1 MKEIFK
7 TFISL
12 LILLIISTLI
22 YLAWIINKGGF
33 SSQYLE
39 QFINDRFKTEKFY
52 TSIKEPRI
60 NFDKEKMRIIV
71 IGKDFNIFSI
81 DEKKISEFKNLKVYI
96 NFIPLITE
104 RKLVTNKIEMLEGI
118 IDLPYVF
125 ADRLIINSINLEG
138 NFNPKDKEI
147 FIDHFSTRME
157 KDLYEGSLKL
167 NLNEFQADG
176 FLTHLSR
183 KKIFQNLDL
192 NSDNIKFLI
201 TKNEFNIEG
210 NATLGDVNIFLKG
223 NKNYKNK
230 SKYISKYKISA
241 NINENDIEKTFNFKI
256 PSSGKSPGK
265 SYIKGPIEL
274 NATYLILQN
283 NKEIIKTSNNLKETE
298 INFPTLGI
306 IKEKGMDASADID
319 FNFSK
324 KKLKEIRI
332 INFKDESTEINGLI
346 KLSKEF
352 KPYKSLDVNLTRDSK
367 KISIKVLRNKNL
379 NNLDLKGDYFDFS
392 KTLKETF
399 FAKQKENSFLIHLQ
413 PLTITLK
420 AKEILVAKEKSIY
433 DVDAVLKYENKLFT
447 NAKLHSKLHN
457 EKIFDLNI
465 NPTESSRELVINSN
479 DAGLFL
485 KTFNINKS
493 GKEGKFV
500 LHGTYDDT
508 KETHPLNSSVTI
520 RDMRLIKAP
529 TLAKILNLASIGI
542 VSALSG
548 EGILINKLKSEFT
561 LEEGVLNLK
570 KYEAYGPDVGFSN
583 QGKIYL
589 NDDRIDLEGAI
600 IPMVTLNKIIGSI
613 PVLGK
618 ILTNERKGIWS
629 FAYSI
634 TGNIEE
640 PEVKVNPIKTITP
653 GFIQKFFSVF
663 KTEEKED

>member
-118 IDLPYVF
+118 IDLPNVF
-125 ADRLIINSINLEG
+125 SDPLIINSISLEG
-138 NFNPKDKEI
+138 NLNPKDKEI
-147 FIDHFSTRME
+147 LIDRFSTRME

-183 KKIFQNLDL
+183 KKVFQNLDL

-223 NKNYKNK
+223 NKNYKDK

-256 PSSGKSPGK
+256 PSSGKSPGE

-283 NKEIIKTSNNLKETE
+283 NKEKIKTSNNLKETE
-298 INFPTLGI
+298 LNFPALGI
-306 IKEKGMDASADID
+306 TKNKGVDAVADID
-319 FNFSK
+319 FNFFK
-324 KKLKEIRI
+324 GEINDVKI
-332 INFKDESTEINGLI
+332 INFEGGDNQINGSI
-346 KLSKEF
+346 KLSNEF
-352 KPYKSLDVNLTRDSK
+352 
-367 KISIKVLRNKNL
+367 
-379 NNLDLKGDYFDFS
+379 
-392 KTLKETF
+392 
-399 FAKQKENSFLIHLQ
+399 
-413 PLTITLK
+413 
-420 AKEILVAKEKSIY
+420 
-433 DVDAVLKYENKLFT
+433 
-447 NAKLHSKLHN
+447 
-457 EKIFDLNI
+457 
-465 NPTESSRELVINSN
+465 
-479 DAGLFL
+479 
-485 KTFNINKS
+485 
-493 GKEGKFV
+493 
-500 LHGTYDDT
+500 
-508 KETHPLNSSVTI
+508 
-520 RDMRLIKAP
+520 
-529 TLAKILNLASIGI
+529 
-542 VSALSG
+542 
-548 EGILINKLKSEFT
+548 
-561 LEEGVLNLK
+561 
-570 KYEAYGPDVGFSN
+570 
-583 QGKIYL
+583 
-589 NDDRIDLEGAI
+589 
-600 IPMVTLNKIIGSI
+600 
-613 PVLGK
+613 
-618 ILTNERKGIWS
+618 
-629 FAYSI
+629 
-634 TGNIEE
+634 
-640 PEVKVNPIKTITP
+640 
-653 GFIQKFFSVF
+653 
-663 KTEEKED
+663 